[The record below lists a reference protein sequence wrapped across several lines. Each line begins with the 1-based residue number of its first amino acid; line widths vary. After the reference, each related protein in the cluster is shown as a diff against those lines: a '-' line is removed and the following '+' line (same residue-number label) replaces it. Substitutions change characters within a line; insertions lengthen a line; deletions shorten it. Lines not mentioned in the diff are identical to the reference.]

1 MLAEPFHAGL
11 PADQRE
17 ATQRRWSCGKTMVV
31 CSTIAFGMGI
41 DKSDVRL
48 VVHWGCECCLTA
60 AFVSLTTRWIL
71 AYVLDLYWICPP
83 TRERAAVC
91 PFLGPQSL
99 EAYHQ
104 ESGRAGR
111 DVLPAR
117 CVLFAPMTTLPSL
130 LPSRGRSAE
139 AYAACAEML
148 RACHEYAIQTTSCR
162 RQMLLEHF
170 GERFEPDGEGNA
182 RCCDV
187 CDSVAGRLSGTVS
200 GHLVPEPEALIQP
213 AARMIRRA
221 Y

>member
-1 MLAEPFHAGL
+1 
-11 PADQRE
+11 
-17 ATQRRWSCGKTMVV
+17 MVV

-48 VVHWGCECCLTA
+48 VVHWGCKYCLTA
-60 AFVSLTTRWIL
+60 AFVPLGYV
-71 AYVLDLYWICPP
+71 AYMLDTWAHSP
-83 TRERAAVC
+83 TREGAAAC
-91 PFLGPQSL
+91 HFLGPQSL

-111 DVLPAR
+111 DGLPAR
-117 CVLFAPMTTLPSL
+117 CVIFAPMTTLPSL
-130 LPSRGRSAE
+130 LPSRGRSVE
-139 AYAACAEML
+139 AHAACAEML
-148 RACHEYAIQTTSCR
+148 RACHEYGIQTTSCR

-187 CDSVAGRLSGTVS
+187 CDRVAGHLSGLVS
-200 GHLVPEPEALIQP
+200 DHLIPEREALIQP
-213 AARMIRRA
+213 AARLIRRA